1 MKKELTK
8 NRGYK
13 YNDIISKT
21 DYNINYKVTEYK
33 VYRIKLMVTSMEG
46 IFRAYA
52 GMSNKKMMFRIIIT
66 GNSRFSS

>member
-1 MKKELTK
+1 MGIK
-8 NRGYK
+8 
-13 YNDIISKT
+13 
-21 DYNINYKVTEYK
+21 NYKVTEYE

>member
-1 MKKELTK
+1 VLKKH
-8 NRGYK
+8 G
-13 YNDIISKT
+13 ISPKE
-21 DYNINYKVTEYK
+21 IKNYKVTEYK

>member
-13 YNDIISKT
+13 YNYK
-21 DYNINYKVTEYK
+21 NYKVTEYK
-33 VYRIKLMVTSMEG
+33 VNRKILMVTSMEG

-52 GMSNKKMMFRIIIT
+52 GMSNKKMMLRIIIT